1 MKRTHQHTYGLLL
14 LFFVAL
20 FYPGMLS
27 GQTDHI
33 SNEEITRLLKEQGL
47 EDIAVRHDPDTWHIT
62 YSDNVYRGPVRG
74 IFETFCLL
82 LHEGKLTGDISL
94 LIQENQLPQI
104 VCNVSREMTE
114 TYRNHEITLE
124 QLMASVQI
132 SYQTDEAWRL
142 LKDIKKE
149 NRSAGKIDVIL
160 YPQVTLNNAWL
171 DKLYGTI
178 LNIAPALEVGLW
190 KGASFTGQV
199 IFPVWNNMKGEMD
212 YVRPGMLLF
221 RQQYRFPKN
230 VFVEVNAGNF
240 NADRL
245 GVDVNAF
252 YKTTNDRWSGG
263 VSAGITGSST
273 FYSGKWEVSRW
284 KRPTGSVYL
293 GYNEPVYNLQFD
305 IKAQRYIFGDYG
317 VRFDCTRHFGEV
329 SIGFYAM
336 YSGGESN
343 GGFHFALPLPGKK
356 RMNRR
361 AVRIGIPEYFDW
373 EYEAQNGGTY
383 ADERLGRYYETRPD
397 ENRSQRYYNP
407 SYMKGMLMKLAAGS
421 R

>member
-1 MKRTHQHTYGLLL
+1 MKKTHKPIYGFLL

-20 FYPGMLS
+20 FYPGILS
-27 GQTDHI
+27 GQTNKVSD
-33 SNEEITRLLKEQGL
+33 EEITHLLKKKGL
-47 EDIAVRHDPDTWHIT
+47 EDIAVWYDSDTWYIT
-62 YSDNVYRGPVRG
+62 YSDHVYRGPARG
-74 IFETFCLL
+74 IFEPLYLL
-82 LHEGKLTGDISL
+82 LHEGKLKGTISL
-94 LIQENQLPQI
+94 LLQENQLPQV
-104 VCNVSREMTE
+104 VCNISRKMIE
-114 TYRNHEITLE
+114 TYRTHEITLE
-124 QLMASVQI
+124 QLMSSVQI
-132 SYQTDEAWRL
+132 TYQVDETWLL

-190 KGASFTGQV
+190 KGASVTGQI

-212 YVRPGMLLF
+212 YIRPGMLLF
-221 RQQYRFPKN
+221 KQQYRFPKN
-230 VFVEVNAGNF
+230 FFVEVNAGNF
-240 NADRL
+240 TADRL
-245 GVDVNAF
+245 GVDVSAF
-252 YKTTNDRWSGG
+252 YKTNNDRWSGG
-263 VSAGITGSST
+263 VNAGITGSST
-273 FYSGKWEVSRW
+273 FYSGKWEISRW
-284 KRPTGSVYL
+284 KRPTGAVYL
-293 GYNEPVYNLQFD
+293 RYNEPVYNLQFD
-305 IKAQRYIFGDYG
+305 LKAQRYIFGDYG
-317 VRFDCTRHFGEV
+317 LRFDCTRHFGEV

-373 EYEAQNGGTY
+373 EYEARNGGTY
-383 ADERLGRYYETRPD
+383 ASERLGRYYETRPD

-407 SYMKGMLMKLAAGS
+407 SYLKKMLITLAKEI
-421 R
+421 